1 VLNGS
6 PERIL
11 RKPEV
16 RDRVGLSDTTLWRR
30 VRDGEFPQPIRISK
44 GSVGWLESEVDQWI
58 AERAGS
64 R

>member
-1 VLNGS
+1 MPNRP

-11 RKPEV
+11 RKPAV

-30 VRDGEFPQPIRISK
+30 VRDGEFPQPIRIGK
-44 GSVGWLESEVDQWI
+44 GLVGWLESEVDRWI
-58 AERAGS
+58 AERAES